1 MIYNNLGSTKIKVS
15 SIGFGSWQ
23 LGGEMNLGGLPL
35 SYGKIDEKKGREA
48 IQYAIENGVN
58 FFDTADI
65 YGMGKSERIL
75 GEELKDKRDKVIF
88 CTKVGNV
95 PDGLNGIMND
105 SSYEHIIASCNRS
118 LSRLQ
123 TDYIDIYL
131 LHFIPERNQIKE
143 ATDAFKELVKQG
155 KIKEYGISVAMGVD
169 KIPELSEHFNI
180 FEGYYNLLIRNLE
193 SHFELI
199 KEKGLGFIAASPLS
213 RGILSGKDY
222 QSHKFHNDDIRKNW
236 QSSQKEWYDNQEK
249 KVEKFRE
256 LSKRWNIPL
265 KNLAISY
272 LLSTGL
278 VSSTIPGIK
287 TKEELEELLQSIE
300 YLPLDKEKLNEINKI
315 ST

>member
-1 MIYNNLGSTKIKVS
+1 M
-15 SIGFGSWQ
+15 
-23 LGGEMNLGGLPL
+23 
-35 SYGKIDEKKGREA
+35 
-48 IQYAIENGVN
+48 
-58 FFDTADI
+58 
-65 YGMGKSERIL
+65 
-75 GEELKDKRDKVIF
+75 
-88 CTKVGNV
+88 
-95 PDGLNGIMND
+95 
-105 SSYEHIIASCNRS
+105 
-118 LSRLQ
+118 
-123 TDYIDIYL
+123 
-131 LHFIPERNQIKE
+131 
-143 ATDAFKELVKQG
+143 
-155 KIKEYGISVAMGVD
+155 
-169 KIPELSEHFNI
+169 
-180 FEGYYNLLIRNLE
+180 
-193 SHFELI
+193 I